1 MRRKFKRI
9 FIFLFFLLFFS
20 NALYSQKWCYTFY
33 SNSFSQTIES
43 DNSGYINKKTTTEL
57 TFTNLYSIMKKNIS
71 KKMLATIIVIFVIV
85 LIIAS
90 FLILHLKKIV
100 KDKIERLKKEI
111 TEKENIYDN
120 LLLEKKKLES
130 IFNAIDDIF
139 FEINNEFKFVDVITG
154 DYSRLYKPKEE
165 IINKGLDEIFPKD
178 QSEIF
183 IKKIKEV
190 FKTNNKHI
198 IEYSLKIGNE
208 TKWFEAILTPFKN
221 DTILAVVKDVTQY
234 KKNFETLMLFSNII
248 EQSLSIIV
256 ITDVNGIIEYANP
269 KFFEVT
275 GYGIDEVIG
284 KNPRILKSGKHN
296 EEFYKGL
303 WNTIKS
309 NKSWHDIFINRKRS
323 GQLFWENASIYPV
336 TNEKGKITHFF
347 KVSED
352 ITSLIEAESAIAKE
366 KIKFETY
373 LKNSNTLIVAL
384 DKNGKVKIANPKTC
398 ETLGYLGEE
407 ILEKDWIENF
417 IPKEKR
423 TFMKKYFKALFE
435 NPMTEKKQRKNNV
448 LCKNG
453 EEKTILWQNTI
464 LNIGDSPLI
473 LASGIDITKMERE
486 NKKNIILGKIL
497 YAVIQDLSLSEFYK
511 KIRHELNKMFDAS
524 NMFIILKDDVSGD
537 LKLVF
542 NVDEKDNM
550 TVLPKK
556 RTISQYVLENRDSFY
571 LTKSDIKRLL
581 KEGKFDL
588 VGALPEIWI
597 GIPLKIKSET
607 IGVLGLQSYSKNH
620 KYSKEDLP
628 SLEAVAYTIAVAIEF
643 KKSEEII
650 KKDLEEKNMLLNEV
664 HHRVKNNLQI
674 ILSVLKIQSYFI
686 KDDKIL
692 DILKKDINRIRAMAI
707 LQGFLYKNNNILDIQ
722 IPLYVRRIIDN
733 VISTYPNSRNIRFK
747 FDIDDLV
754 FDANLSLPLGILVN
768 ELVSNAIIH
777 AFPDNHKDNS
787 VEISLKKMTSQKDF
801 FMLIVKDNGVG
812 LPKDLDLK
820 NPKSF
825 GMAYIKMQTD
835 ELHGELEVKRERG
848 TTVIIKFQ
856 KVKLGTFSKI

>member
-1 MRRKFKRI
+1 MRRKFKRF
-9 FIFLFFLLFFS
+9 FIFLFFWLFLS
-20 NALYSQKWCYTFY
+20 NVLLYSQKQCYTF
-33 SNSFSQTIES
+33 SSISFSQIIKSNLTNIE
-43 DNSGYINKKTTTEL
+43 NKAFSEPS
-57 TFTNLYSIMKKNIS
+57 FGNLYLIIKKNIS
-71 KKMLATIIVIFVIV
+71 RKMLATIIVMFFIV
-85 LIIAS
+85 LIISS
-90 FLILHLKKIV
+90 FLILHLKKMI
-100 KDKIERLKKEI
+100 KEKIKRLKKEI
-111 TEKENIYDN
+111 AEKENIYGN

-139 FEINNEFKFVDVITG
+139 FEINNEFKFVDVITS
-154 DYSRLYKPKEE
+154 DYSQLYKTKKE
-165 IINKGLDEIFPKD
+165 IINKSLDEIFPKD

-190 FKTNNKHI
+190 FKTNSKQI

-208 TKWFEAILTPFKN
+208 TKWFEATLTPFKN
-221 DTILAVVKDVTQY
+221 DTILAIVKDVTQQ

-284 KNPRILKSGKHN
+284 KNPRFLKSGKQN
-296 EEFYKGL
+296 KDFYKNL

-323 GQLFWENASIYPV
+323 GELFWENASIYPV
-336 TNEKGKITHFF
+336 TDEKGKITHFF

-352 ITSLIEAESAIAKE
+352 ITSLIKAESEIAKE
-366 KIKFETY
+366 KIMFNSY
-373 LKNSNTLIVAL
+373 LENSNTLIVVL
-384 DKNGKVKIANPKTC
+384 DKNAKVKIANPETC
-398 ETLGYLGEE
+398 KTLGYEKEE
-407 ILEKDWIENF
+407 ILGKDWIENF
-417 IPKEKR
+417 IPKAKR
-423 TFMKKYFKALFE
+423 TFIKKYFKALFE
-435 NPMTEKKQRKNNV
+435 NPRTEKKQRKNNV

-453 EEKTILWQNTI
+453 EEKTILWQNAI
-464 LNIGDSPLI
+464 INIGDSPLI

-497 YAVIQDLSLSEFYK
+497 YAVIQNLSLSEFYK

-556 RTISQYVLENRDSFY
+556 KTISQYVLENRDSFY
-571 LTKSDIKRLL
+571 LTKNDIKRLL

-588 VGALPEIWI
+588 VGALPEVWI
-597 GIPLKIKSET
+597 GIPLKIKDET

-643 KKSEEII
+643 KKSEDII

-674 ILSVLKIQSYFI
+674 ILSILKIQSYFI

-692 DILKKDINRIRAMAI
+692 EILKKDINRIKAMAI

-722 IPLYVRRIIDN
+722 IPLYIRRIIDN

-747 FDIDDLV
+747 FDIDDMV

-787 VEISLKKMTSQKDF
+787 VEISLKKMPSQKDF

-812 LPKDLDLK
+812 LPKDLELE
-820 NPKSF
+820 NPQSF
-825 GMAYIKMQTD
+825 GMAYIKMQTE
-835 ELHGELEVKRERG
+835 ELHGELEIKREKG